1 MSSMGKGWQ
10 IATAERL
17 REAGQRA
24 APGLR
29 RAGSL
34 ALAAGSWSVI
44 PLLAGL
50 LGSLM
55 AVIVMIA
62 LRLLVGTPTLPEL
75 AGERILPL
83 MTADQ
88 FVSMQIRFAPNSKT
102 VPLFYALVGQFV
114 IGILIGPLW
123 ALVARPGANGRWP
136 GRRAWLAAG
145 AFALGMEALTLLLFW
160 PVLFGN
166 LYGYTITD
174 ALWVNALTTLAIFA
188 VFMASVAL
196 GDHWLRAAALGRWLS
211 GAGSV
216 GASESASPQT
226 VERVSGV
233 SRREALGTL
242 GVFALGAGVGFLATR
257 ELIVAYLA
265 RSNLSYEGMETDY
278 AVSRATQLT
287 PNQNFYVVSK
297 NLLDPGVVV
306 SDWRLELTGLARQ
319 PRVWTYAEARA
330 LPHETR
336 AITLECIANGPGGH
350 LMSTAEFTG
359 FTLANAIAAAGGALP
374 SASHV
379 IFSGVDGYQ
388 SSLPLADLLAARALL
403 AYDMNGVAL
412 PERHGYPLR
421 VVVAGRYGEQS
432 PKWLTRVELADHPFK
447 GLYQSQ
453 GWYDGQIH
461 TTSRIERPDSR
472 RSIPLAPVTV
482 GGLAYAGIRG
492 VRRVEVSADWGLSW
506 HDATLVPPLS
516 DQTWV
521 YWTWQWTPPARGQF
535 TLIVRATDGTGAV
548 QIPTETSTV
557 PNGATGW
564 HYVSVTVA

>member
-1 MSSMGKGWQ
+1 MDKDWR
-10 IATAERL
+10 IDATERL
-17 REAGQRA
+17 RGASQRV
-24 APGLR
+24 APTLR
-29 RAGSL
+29 RAAEL
-34 ALAAGSWSVI
+34 ALAVGRWSVI

-50 LGSLM
+50 LGSLA
-55 AVIVMIA
+55 AVVVMIA
-62 LRLLVGTPTLPEL
+62 VRLLVGTPTLPETV
-75 AGERILPL
+75 GERILPL

-102 VPLFYALVGQFV
+102 APLFYALVGQFV

-123 ALVARPGANGRWP
+123 ALVARPTATGRWP
-136 GRRAWLAAG
+136 GPRAWLAAG
-145 AFALGMEALTLLLFW
+145 GFALGMEALTLLLFW

-166 LYGYTITD
+166 LYGYTISS
-174 ALWVNALTTLAIFA
+174 ARWINALATLAIFA
-188 VFMASVAL
+188 VFMGSVAL
-196 GDHWLRAAALGRWLS
+196 GDHWLRASALGRWLWS
-211 GAGSV
+211 DEPVAP
-216 GASESASPQT
+216 APARPQPVEG
-226 VERVSGV
+226 VERARGL
-233 SRREALGTL
+233 SRRKALGTL
-242 GVFALGAGVGFLATR
+242 GVVALGAGVGFLATR
-257 ELIVAYLA
+257 ELIATYLA

-287 PNQNFYVVSK
+287 PNQSFYVVSK

-306 SDWRLELTGLARQ
+306 SDWRLEVTGLVHQ

-330 LPHETR
+330 LPRETR

-359 FTLANAIAAAGGALP
+359 ATLASVIAAAGGALP
-374 SASHV
+374 NASHV
-379 IFSGVDGYQ
+379 IFSSVDGYQ
-388 SSLPLADLLAARALL
+388 SSLPLADLVEARALL

-421 VVVAGRYGEQS
+421 AVVAGRYGEQS
-432 PKWLTRVELADHPFK
+432 PKWLTRIELADHAYK

-461 TTSRIERPDSR
+461 TTSRIERPS
-472 RSIPLAPVTV
+472 SSGGIPLAPVTV

-492 VRRVEVSADWGLSW
+492 VRRVEVSPDAGVSW
-506 HDATLVPPLS
+506 QDATLVPPLS

-521 YWTWQWTPPARGQF
+521 YWTWRWTPPARGQW
-535 TLIVRATDGTGAV
+535 TLVVRATDGAGAL
-548 QIPTETSTV
+548 QAPTETSTV

-564 HYVSVTVA
+564 HYVTVTVV